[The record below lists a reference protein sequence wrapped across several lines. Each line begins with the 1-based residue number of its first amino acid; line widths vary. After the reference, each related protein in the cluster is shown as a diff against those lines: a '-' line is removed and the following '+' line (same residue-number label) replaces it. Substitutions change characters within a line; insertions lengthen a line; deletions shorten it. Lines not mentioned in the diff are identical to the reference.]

1 MSLEVTQLTKIYGSQ
16 KALSEVSFSVKPG
29 RILGFLGPNGAGK
42 STTMKIICGFISP
55 DEGSVRVMGKEQ
67 GKDAKA
73 ISSLIG
79 YLPENNPLYHDMY
92 VKEFLRFSG
101 GLYGLSGQKLN
112 KRVDLMLDKTGL
124 NPEKHKKIS
133 QLSKGYRQRVGLARA
148 LIHDPSVVILDEPTT
163 GLDPNQLVEIRAL
176 IKEISENRTVILST
190 HIMQEVEAICD
201 DVVIISKGE
210 IKASE
215 SLENLKSKSD
225 RAELILETE
234 EELDLDWF
242 TDFEETKFGA
252 SQRNQVLIMSQ
263 SPTEDRKKLMS
274 LIHEKELSIIGLS
287 ERKKGLEQI
296 FREITK

>member
-101 GLYGLSGQKLN
+101 GLYGLSGQKLS

-242 TDFEETKFGA
+242 TDFEKAEFGA

>member
-55 DEGSVRVMGKEQ
+55 DEGLVKVMGKEQ
-67 GKDAKA
+67 GKDVKA
-73 ISSLIG
+73 ISGLIG

-92 VKEFLRFSG
+92 VKEFLQFSG
-101 GLYGLSGQKLN
+101 GLFGLSGKKLN
-112 KRVDLMLDKTGL
+112 ERVDLMLIKTGL
-124 NPEKHKKIS
+124 SPEKHKKIS

-148 LIHDPSVVILDEPTT
+148 LIHDPKVVILDEPTT

-210 IKASE
+210 IKASD
-215 SLENLKSKSD
+215 SLQNLKSKSD
-225 RAELILETE
+225 RSELILETE
-234 EELDLDWF
+234 EELDLEWF
-242 TDFEETKFGA
+242 TDFEEMEFGA
-252 SQRNQVLIMSQ
+252 SQRNQVIIMSQ
-263 SPTEDRKKLMS
+263 SPAEDRKKLMN
-274 LIHEKELSIIGLS
+274 LIREKELSIIGLS